1 MNEMKGECKKNRC
14 NPSGTLFF
22 IIGLIFIDLFGF
34 NPERMENSQ
43 VTKNLVLPYI
53 SLNITSTMFVL
64 SIAASA
70 ICFIGSKSKW
80 KVPSNVLTLVAR
92 IALYFFPLLYMQ
104 GDFKIGVA
112 YAMIQCAFSYYIGA
126 NNTSEYKTV
135 LNLLVA
141 LMVGLSIEVFAVLYL
156 NKLSLFSPD
165 IKWYMVIPIGKS
177 NYITCVILPIY
188 VATVEYYGHKF
199 KPIITI
205 AFSGFIFS
213 ALLATG
219 SKFALV
225 LFVGYWFVKFLQ
237 GAISNKKI
245 EKRKFA
251 RNVLLACVLISG
263 IVYIFIAHSVQVNII
278 LGRFGVST
286 LFSNRINVY
295 KETME
300 LIFQHLLFGRSAY
313 SYHVFDAV
321 KAHNWLLESLVQT
334 GLIGTAVYGYA
345 LYIGVRVVRRIKQK
359 DIRVSVISFVIMY
372 LFQGMVEP
380 NLFGTLSDAL
390 FWLVLGVAFAIYKNE
405 GKSYEE

>member
-1 MNEMKGECKKNRC
+1 MNERQVERRKFGVEF
-14 NPSGTLFF
+14 SGTILFL
-22 IIGLIFIDLFGF
+22 IGLIFIDLFGF

-53 SLNITSTMFVL
+53 SLNITSTMFAL
-64 SIAASA
+64 SIIASM
-70 ICFIGSKSKW
+70 ICFVGNRLKW
-80 KVPSNVLTLVAR
+80 KVPSNVMTLVAR

-126 NNTSEYKTV
+126 SNTSKYETI
-135 LNLLVA
+135 LNLLIT
-141 LMVGLSIEVFAVLYL
+141 LILGLSIEVLAVLYL
-156 NKLSLFSPD
+156 NKLSLFSSD

-188 VATVEYYGHKF
+188 VATVEYYKQKV
-199 KPIITI
+199 KPIITMM
-205 AFSGFIFS
+205 FSIFIFGV
-213 ALLATG
+213 LLATG

-225 LFVGYWFVKFLQ
+225 LFVGYWIVKIFQ
-237 GAISNKKI
+237 AVVSKRKI
-245 EKRKFA
+245 EKRIFT
-251 RNVLLACVLISG
+251 RNMVLACVLVSG
-263 IVYIFIAHSVQVNII
+263 VVYILIAHSQQVNII

-295 KETME
+295 KETIE

-313 SYHVFDAV
+313 SYHVYDAV

-345 LYIGVRVVRRIKQK
+345 LYSGIRIVHRIEQK
-359 DIRVSVISFVIMY
+359 DIKVSIIAFLIMY

-390 FWLVLGVAFAIYKNE
+390 FWLVMGVAFAVYKNE
-405 GKSYEE
+405 GKSYEK